1 MFSEMRSPPQFRNLY
16 TYYNIQKV
24 IVGVFSTAF
33 NALFGTNNMQKKME
47 IKNPNVTRY

>member
-16 TYYNIQKV
+16 YTSTIYNIIYYNIQKV

-33 NALFGTNNMQKKME
+33 SALFGTNNMHKKR
-47 IKNPNVTRY
+47 K